1 MLRGAS
7 AEARQELVS
16 RLEGLSG
23 DAATTGEELFAVA
36 AVLRAE
42 AAVRRILTDASIE
55 GDSKAGLVG
64 NVFGRALGSESLD
77 LVKDAVTRRWTV
89 PRDLADTIEYLGVL
103 ATVRSA
109 GEEGGRISDEL
120 FEVRQ
125 TVDANANLRS
135 ALSDPSRTTADKSGL
150 LRQLLEG
157 KVQQATLRLV
167 GQAVSG
173 SHGSVDRGLEEL
185 QHVAAEAKQEKIATV
200 HTARPLDDGERDR
213 LAQALS
219 RQYSTTIH
227 LQVVVDPEV
236 IGGLRVEI
244 GDDVIDGTVSSKLD
258 DAQRK
263 LAG

>member
-7 AEARQELVS
+7 AEAKAELCS
-16 RLEGLSG
+16 RLEGLTG
-23 DAATTGEELFAVA
+23 DAATLGEELFAVA
-36 AVLRAE
+36 AVLRGE
-42 AAVRRILTDASIE
+42 AAVRRIATDASIE
-55 GDSKAGLVG
+55 GDAKAGLMG
-64 NVFGRALGSESLD
+64 NVFGNALGTEALD
-77 LVKDAVTRRWTV
+77 LVKDAVQRRWTAT
-89 PRDLADTIEYLGVL
+89 RDLADVIEYLGVL

-109 GEEGGRISDEL
+109 ADEGGRISDEL

-125 TVDANANLRS
+125 MVDSYPGLRS
-135 ALSDPSRTTADKSGL
+135 ALSDPARSTADKSEL
-150 LRQLLEG
+150 LRQLLDG

-173 SHGSVDRGLEEL
+173 SHGSVDRGLEEF
-185 QHVAAEAKQEKIATV
+185 QHIAADAKDEKIATV
-200 HTARPLDDGERDR
+200 HTARELSDSERER

-219 RQYSTTIH
+219 EQYSTTVH
-227 LQVVVDPEV
+227 LQVVVDPDV

>member
-7 AEARQELVS
+7 AEARQELAA
-16 RLEGLSG
+16 RLEGISG
-23 DAATTGEELFAVA
+23 DTATLGEELFAVA
-36 AVLRAE
+36 SVLRGE
-42 AAVRRILTDASIE
+42 AAVRRIATDASIE
-55 GDSKAGLVG
+55 GDAKAGLIG
-64 NVFGRALGSESLD
+64 NVFGNALGSDAVD
-77 LVKDAVTRRWTV
+77 LVKDAVRRRWTS
-89 PRDLADTIEYLGVL
+89 PRDLADVIEYLGVL

-109 GEEGGRISDEL
+109 GDDGGRVSDEL

-125 TVDANANLRS
+125 TVDGHEPLRS
-135 ALSDPSRTTADKSGL
+135 ALSDPARTVADKRGL
-150 LRQLLEG
+150 LQQLFEG
-157 KVQQATLRLV
+157 KVQSATLVLV

-173 SHGSVDRGLEEL
+173 SHGSVDRGLEEF
-185 QHVAAEAKQEKIATV
+185 QHIAAEAKDEKIATV
-200 HTARPLDDGERDR
+200 HTARELSDSERER

-219 RQYSTTIH
+219 EQYSTTVH
-227 LQVVVDPEV
+227 LQVVVDPDV